1 MIKSFTEFDIKLV
14 QCVGNA
20 PGTSETHQSLDRSEQ
35 ASTSNQIRMST
46 PENSENQTLMSK
58 KYATSQNG
66 VSRHTRKERKIAGQ
80 QSTGDDSSDSDDSG
94 GKEMR
99 KSLRQILFG
108 LCLLK
113 LNSNS
118 MTMTVTST
126 ILTRQQQQ
134 Y

>member
-20 PGTSETHQSLDRSEQ
+20 PGTNETHQSLNRSEQ

-46 PENSENQTLMSK
+46 PENSENQTLMSE

-66 VSRHTRKERKIAGQ
+66 VSRHTRKERKIAGR

-99 KSLRQILFG
+99 KSLRKILFG

>member
-35 ASTSNQIRMST
+35 ASTSNQVRMST

-58 KYATSQNG
+58 KYTTSQNG
-66 VSRHTRKERKIAGQ
+66 VPRHTRKKRKIAAQQ
-80 QSTGDDSSDSDDSG
+80 QSTGDDSSDSDDSS
-94 GKEMR
+94 GKLL
-99 KSLRQILFG
+99 SQWLFG

-113 LNSNS
+113 LNSNN
-118 MTMTVTST
+118 MTMTVT
-126 ILTRQQQQ
+126 
-134 Y
+134 

>member
-1 MIKSFTEFDIKLV
+1 MNKSFTEFDIKLV